1 MTEHSCPRPWP
12 LTPTLTLTADKNKK
26 AVTTTVHF
34 LFTFAAFYDAGFSA
48 ATAFVF
54 KRVFAHST
62 ARVFT
67 QHFGAPRP
75 RNMDGQTRWWLLFWL
90 LIDVIVSVLL
100 KPNHK
105 EYVREVSKQHV
116 NVSKVHIM
124 FCHIGIVAGL
134 LMALP
139 WPTHT
144 PCTCALR
151 LSREVLAT
159 RFPQTY
165 PYLFSVMTYWPRMCF
180 GNACYWSPP
189 LSVFRASCPA
199 CLIPTRS

>member
-1 MTEHSCPRPWP
+1 MTEHSCPRPRP
-12 LTPTLTLTADKNKK
+12 LTPTLTPTADKNKE

-116 NVSKVHIM
+116 NIYKVHIM
-124 FCHIGIVAGL
+124 FYHIDIVAGL

-151 LSREVLAT
+151 LCSQLG
-159 RFPQTY
+159 FPRRIPIY
-165 PYLFSVMTYWPRMCF
+165 
-180 GNACYWSPP
+180 SP
-189 LSVFRASCPA
+189 
-199 CLIPTRS
+199 